1 MCIRVPNTPAHGETA
16 KVNNLLTFITNLFT
30 PLTHLSTLCSQPYYY
45 IAFIVLII
53 VLIIVPYRRPL
64 SSSLIVSI
72 KSTAGPSQSRYP
84 RWAGGAVKVA
94 GGGMAP
100 PRTSTEEVIVDLCA
114 KLVGAP
120 QVGIIKYFSLY
131 SVNIQCEV
139 FAILTKLT

>member
-1 MCIRVPNTPAHGETA
+1 M
-16 KVNNLLTFITNLFT
+16 F
-30 PLTHLSTLCSQPYYY
+30 STLLYY

-53 VLIIVPYRRPL
+53 VPYRLNQVDRRALPEP
-64 SSSLIVSI
+64 VS
-72 KSTAGPSQSRYP
+72 KV
-84 RWAGGAVKVA
+84 GGGGGEGG

-120 QVGIIKYFSLY
+120 QVGIITYFSLY

-139 FAILTKLT
+139 FAILTFNVWRGRRMRPLSLVSPSAVSLP

>member
-1 MCIRVPNTPAHGETA
+1 M
-16 KVNNLLTFITNLFT
+16 F
-30 PLTHLSTLCSQPYYY
+30 STLLLHCIHRPYHR
-45 IAFIVLII
+45 
-53 VLIIVPYRRPL
+53 PYHRPL
-64 SSSLIVSI
+64 SSSLIVVPYRLNQVDRRALPEPVS
-72 KSTAGPSQSRYP
+72 KV
-84 RWAGGAVKVA
+84 GGGGGEGG